1 MQILFWSVY
10 IVSIKSRLFVCLLV
24 CLTISFETYM
34 STLRVFG
41 GAVESAPSNYIH
53 CLLHFSPISIT
64 AASLDFLVV
73 MVTHIHSRDMPTQVC
88 LSHESIASASKLST
102 SKHNNNYA
110 HPLKLYKE
118 PRPTKNSYSTA
129 KARTRSYTC
138 QVHAFSILNID
149 NCIPITTHKTFIY
162 VMQERILVTR
172 INKVM
177 FRRA

>member
-53 CLLHFSPISIT
+53 CLLHISPFPSPLRRKISWL
-64 AASLDFLVV
+64 SWLPF
-73 MVTHIHSRDMPTQVC
+73 HSRDMPTQAC

-162 VMQERILVTR
+162 VMPERILVTR